1 MTAHTIPSR
10 HGANIDKARR
20 ITRPFLR
27 FIKDKQSAEPDA
39 GQWQRLGE
47 QLMAGDPPA
56 DALALWIQA
65 EDSGARYQAF
75 EQALAQHPLERNAL
89 PAPLKH
95 FFDAVAEAPDWV
107 DWQRLERG
115 IEASAL
121 SGRTGMR
128 VLRDLGL
135 MSGYQASGI
144 NKTLI
149 MTGALERGAAR
160 RVAETTKWWM
170 DCTTPG
176 GLKPGSNGYNTTL
189 RVRLI
194 HALVRQRLQQ
204 RPDWDT
210 QAWGI
215 PVNQLDMQATYLA
228 FSVLFLFGQKILG
241 TVLTPQESEDI
252 MHLWRYIGWLMGVEE
267 PLLCQSEQA
276 GRIALYQNLLSQA
289 TADESSQQ
297 LGRALMDEPL
307 HRHYPKHPWL
317 IGHWDKQ
324 VHLSIV
330 RLFAGRQG
338 MADLGLPGWVLPW
351 YPILFAPLNTGW
363 CLLNRSLPGGK
374 ERLKHAGRRA
384 QQKQLETMFGED
396 EPAIKKQEMAQNAG
410 TGS

>member
-1 MTAHTIPSR
+1 VTTPTIPTR
-10 HGANIDKARR
+10 HGANLDKAQR

-27 FIKDKQSAEPDA
+27 FIKAREHAYPTA
-39 GQWQRLGE
+39 HQWQKLGHHLL
-47 QLMAGDPPA
+47 QGDPSA
-56 DALALWIQA
+56 DALALWIQSK
-65 EDSGARYQAF
+65 DSGTRYKTF
-75 EQALAQHPLERNAL
+75 EQVLLDPSPSLDELPQPLQD
-89 PAPLKH
+89 
-95 FFDAVAEAPDWV
+95 FFKSVSIRPRWV
-107 DWQRLERG
+107 DWQRVERG

-149 MTGALERGAAR
+149 MTGALERGASR

-176 GLKPGSNGYNTTL
+176 ALNPGQKGHNTTL

-194 HALVRQRLQQ
+194 HAMVRQQLQK

-210 QAWGI
+210 KAWGLPI
-215 PVNQLDMQATYLA
+215 NQLDMQATYLA

-241 TVLTPQESEDI
+241 TQLTQQESEDI
-252 MHLWRYIGWLMGVEE
+252 MHLWRYIGWLMGVDES
-267 PLLCQSEQA
+267 LLCESEQS

-289 TADESSQQ
+289 TADESSKQ

-307 HRHYPKHPWL
+307 HHYYSKYPR
-317 IGHWDKQ
+317 ITGHWNKQ

-330 RLFAGRQG
+330 RIFVGRQG
-338 MADLGLPGWVLPW
+338 MADLGLPTWVLPW
-351 YPILFAPLNTGW
+351 YPILFAPLNAAW
-363 CLLNRSLPGGK
+363 CLLNRCLPGGK
-374 ERLKHAGRRA
+374 TRLQQAGRKV

-396 EPAIKKQEMAQNAG
+396 SPTIKKEKLAAE
-410 TGS
+410 